1 MEVRGRMVNKQQVA
15 TTTRWVNKS
24 TTEARFSSD
33 DNFCTLTNGVDT
45 GMKSKR
51 ATWNDVVS
59 AKRKDV
65 SVGDGNDPFAG
76 MNSLV
81 DYQQEIERL
90 KTLVPKVDKKRV
102 SGSSAAASVTAA
114 KSNNKG
120 MSSLPPQQQQHQ
132 QRNMWYDSLPV
143 STRSKPRSPSVGPSS
158 EPTLSQTSSIA
169 SDDEGTLEPEDHGK
183 PTESITEEEK
193 ARFLAFMRKWTGGC
207 GWQAWSSNNNH
218 PTSPTTTTTTTTTS
232 TTTTIEPIITTE
244 PTSLWTESAPWE
256 CISTKQSHFNNHHHH
271 HHHTNAFFD
280 SYSHQQHHS
289 SYPTHQLS
297 PSFYHHQ
304 HQQQHHHQQQQL
316 DQSPYNNHPQ
326 PVGAVG
332 QRYQY
337 HGPSSLTSTRTM
349 SNRGPPFG
357 VFVI

>member
-1 MEVRGRMVNKQQVA
+1 MEVRGRMVNKQQVG
-15 TTTRWVNKS
+15 TTRWVNNKS

-65 SVGDGNDPFAG
+65 SVSDGNDPFAG

-102 SGSSAAASVTAA
+102 SGSSATSSA
-114 KSNNKG
+114 KSSKG
-120 MSSLPPQQQQHQ
+120 MSSLPQQQQQ

-183 PTESITEEEK
+183 PSESITEEEK

-207 GWQAWSSNNNH
+207 GWQAWSNNNYH
-218 PTSPTTTTTTTTTS
+218 STTSPTSTTTTTS
-232 TTTTIEPIITTE
+232 TSTTTTTTIEPIINTE

-256 CISTKQSHFNNHHHH
+256 CISTKQSHFNN
-271 HHHTNAFFD
+271 HTNAFFD

-297 PSFYHHQ
+297 PSFYHH
-304 HQQQHHHQQQQL
+304 HQQHPHHQQQFVQQ
-316 DQSPYNNHPQ
+316 QSPYNNHPQ

-337 HGPSSLTSTRTM
+337 HGPSSLTSTTTR
-349 SNRGPPFG
+349 RGPPFG

>member
-1 MEVRGRMVNKQQVA
+1 MEARGRMVNKQQVA
-15 TTTRWVNKS
+15 TTRWVNKN
-24 TTEARFSSD
+24 TTEPRYASD
-33 DNFCTLTNGVDT
+33 DTFCTLTNGVDT

-51 ATWNDVVS
+51 ATWNDVVT

-65 SVGDGNDPFAG
+65 SVSDGEDPFAG

-102 SGSSAAASVTAA
+102 SGST
-114 KSNNKG
+114 KSNKN
-120 MSSLPPQQQQHQ
+120 MSLPQQQQ
-132 QRNMWYDSLPV
+132 QRSNMWYDSLPV

-169 SDDEGTLEPEDHGK
+169 SDDEGNLEPEDHGK

-207 GWQAWSSNNNH
+207 GWQAWDHTTPSTT
-218 PTSPTTTTTTTTTS
+218 PCTTTTTTTTT
-232 TTTTIEPIITTE
+232 TTIITE

-256 CISTKQSHFNNHHHH
+256 CISTKPSHFN
-271 HHHTNAFFD
+271 HTNSFFD
-280 SYSHQQHHS
+280 SYSQQH
-289 SYPTHQLS
+289 YPTTHPLS
-297 PSFYHHQ
+297 PSFYQQHHH
-304 HQQQHHHQQQQL
+304 HQQQHHYP
-316 DQSPYNNHPQ
+316 SSYNNHPQ

-337 HGPSSLTSTRTM
+337 HGPSPTSTRH
-349 SNRGPPFG
+349 RGPPFG

>member
-1 MEVRGRMVNKQQVA
+1 MEVRGRMVNKQQVG
-15 TTTRWVNKS
+15 TTRWVNKNNTS
-24 TTEARFSSD
+24 TSEARFSSD
-33 DNFCTLTNGVDT
+33 DNFCTMTNGVDT
-45 GMKSKR
+45 GTKSKR
-51 ATWNDVVS
+51 ATWNDVVT

-65 SVGDGNDPFAG
+65 SVSDGNDPFAG

-90 KTLVPKVDKKRV
+90 KTLVPKVDKKRA
-102 SGSSAAASVTAA
+102 SGSA
-114 KSNNKG
+114 KTKG
-120 MSSLPPQQQQHQ
+120 MSSLPQQQQQQ
-132 QRNMWYDSLPV
+132 QRNMWYDSLP
-143 STRSKPRSPSVGPSS
+143 TRSKPRSPSVGPSS

-183 PTESITEEEK
+183 STESITEEEK

-207 GWQAWSSNNNH
+207 GWQAWGNK
-218 PTSPTTTTTTTTTS
+218 PT
-232 TTTTIEPIITTE
+232 TTTTIEPIITE

-256 CISTKQSHFNNHHHH
+256 CLSTKQSHFHNNS
-271 HHHTNAFFD
+271 FFD
-280 SYSHQQHHS
+280 SYSHQQQQQQHH
-289 SYPTHQLS
+289 SYPTTHIYQH
-297 PSFYHHQ
+297 HHQ
-304 HQQQHHHQQQQL
+304 QQQHHHQQQQYV
-316 DQSPYNNHPQ
+316 QSSLYNNHPQ

-337 HGPSSLTSTRTM
+337 HGPSNNTSSRTI